1 MNETQNT
8 ATDPKGLDVV
18 EEEKVQYIVVRIGD
32 EQYGIDI
39 SYIDNIVRMQRITRV
54 PKAPAHYVGII
65 NIRGEVVPVMSA
77 RLKMGLGEDEITK
90 QSRIIILKLEIQGM
104 VGVLVDEVKEVL
116 TLGETD
122 IDRNTKKSD
131 TYINGI
137 GKKGDDLIS
146 LFEISALVDEVV
158 E

>member
-1 MNETQNT
+1 MSDAKE
-8 ATDPKGLDVV
+8 LDMV
-18 EEEKVQYIVVRIGD
+18 EEERVQYIVVKIGD

-54 PKAPAHYVGII
+54 PKAASHYVGII

-77 RLKMGLGEDEITK
+77 RLKMGLGDDEITK
-90 QSRIIILKLEIQGM
+90 QSRIIILKLELQGT

-122 IDRNTKKSD
+122 IDRNVKKSD

-137 GKKGDDLIS
+137 GKKGDELIS
-146 LFEISALVDEVV
+146 IFEISALVDEIDIS
-158 E
+158 

>member
-1 MNETQNT
+1 MNDKKE
-8 ATDPKGLDVV
+8 LDTV
-18 EEEKVQYIVVRIGD
+18 EEEKKQYIIVKIGD

-39 SYIDNIVRMQRITRV
+39 VYIDNIVRMQRITRV
-54 PKAPAHYVGII
+54 PKAEAHYVGII

-77 RLKMGLGEDEITK
+77 RLKMGLGSDELTK
-90 QSRIIILKLEIQGM
+90 QSRIIILKLELQGM

-116 TLGETD
+116 MLAETD
-122 IDRNTKKSD
+122 IDRNIKKSD

-137 GKKGDDLIS
+137 GKKGDELIS
-146 LFEISALVDEVV
+146 IFEISALVDDIE

>member
-1 MNETQNT
+1 MSE
-8 ATDPKGLDVV
+8 KKELDVV
-18 EEEKVQYIVVRIGD
+18 EEERVQYIVVKIGD

-54 PKAPAHYVGII
+54 PKTYDHYVGII

-77 RLKMGLGEDEITK
+77 RLKMGLGADEITK
-90 QSRIIILKLEIQGM
+90 QSRIIILKLELQGT

-122 IDRNTKKSD
+122 IDRNVKKSD

-137 GKKGDDLIS
+137 GKKGDELIS
-146 LFEISALVDEVV
+146 IFEISALVDDIDVA
-158 E
+158 

>member
-1 MNETQNT
+1 MSDAKE
-8 ATDPKGLDVV
+8 LDMV
-18 EEEKVQYIVVRIGD
+18 EEERVQYIVVKIGD

-39 SYIDNIVRMQRITRV
+39 SFIDNIVRMQRITRV
-54 PKAPAHYVGII
+54 PKAASHYVGII

-77 RLKMGLGEDEITK
+77 RLKMGLGDDEITK
-90 QSRIIILKLEIQGM
+90 QSRIIILKLELQGT

-122 IDRNTKKSD
+122 IDRNVKKSD

-137 GKKGDDLIS
+137 GKKGDELIS
-146 LFEISALVDEVV
+146 IFEISALVDEIDIS
-158 E
+158 

>member
-1 MNETQNT
+1 MSDAQVST
-8 ATDPKGLDVV
+8 GSSIDVA
-18 EEEKVQYIVVRIGD
+18 EEAKVQYIVVLIGD

-39 SYIDNIVRMQRITRV
+39 SFIDNIVRMQRITRV
-54 PKAPAHYVGII
+54 PKAAAHYVGII

-77 RLKMGLGEDEITK
+77 RLKMGLGDDEITK
-90 QSRIIILKLEIQGM
+90 QSRIIILKLEAQGM
-104 VGVLVDEVKEVL
+104 VGVLVDAVKEVL
-116 TLGETD
+116 TLGETE

-146 LFEISALVDEVV
+146 LFEISALVDEV
-158 E
+158 EE

>member
-1 MNETQNT
+1 MSDTQKT
-8 ATDPKGLDVV
+8 TDANALDVV

-54 PKAPAHYVGII
+54 PKAPSHYVGII

>member
-1 MNETQNT
+1 MSDVKE
-8 ATDPKGLDVV
+8 LDTV
-18 EEEKVQYIVVRIGD
+18 EEEQRQYIIVKIGD

-39 SYIDNIVRMQRITRV
+39 VYIDNIVRMQRVTRV
-54 PKAPAHYVGII
+54 PKAEAHYVGII

-77 RLKMGLGEDEITK
+77 RLKMGLGADEITK
-90 QSRIIILKLEIQGM
+90 QTRIIILKLELQGM

-116 TLGETD
+116 MLAETD
-122 IDRNTKKSD
+122 IDRNIKKSD

-146 LFEISALVDEVV
+146 IFEISALVDDIE

>member
-1 MNETQNT
+1 MSDTKE
-8 ATDPKGLDVV
+8 LDTV
-18 EEEKVQYIVVRIGD
+18 EEERVQYIVVKIGD

-39 SYIDNIVRMQRITRV
+39 SYIDNIVRIPRITRV
-54 PKAPAHYVGII
+54 PKAAAHYVGII

-77 RLKMGLGEDEITK
+77 RLKMGLGADEINK
-90 QSRIIILKLEIQGM
+90 QSRIIILKLELQGM

-122 IDRNTKKSD
+122 IDRNVKKSD

-137 GKKGDDLIS
+137 GKKGDELIS
-146 LFEISALVDEVV
+146 IFEISALVDDIDE
-158 E
+158 

>member
-1 MNETQNT
+1 MSDTKE
-8 ATDPKGLDVV
+8 LDTV
-18 EEEKVQYIVVRIGD
+18 EEEQKQYIIVKIGD

-39 SYIDNIVRMQRITRV
+39 AYIDNIVRMQRITRV
-54 PKAPAHYVGII
+54 PKAEAHYVGII

-77 RLKMGLGEDEITK
+77 RLKMGLGSDEITK
-90 QSRIIILKLEIQGM
+90 QPRIIILKLELQGM

-116 TLGETD
+116 MLAETD
-122 IDRNTKKSD
+122 IDRNIKKSD

-137 GKKGDDLIS
+137 GKKGDELIS
-146 LFEISALVDEVV
+146 IFEISALVDDIE

>member
-1 MNETQNT
+1 MSDAQVSTSSSIDVAEET
-8 ATDPKGLDVV
+8 
-18 EEEKVQYIVVRIGD
+18 KVQYIVVLIGD

-39 SYIDNIVRMQRITRV
+39 SFIDNIVRMQRITRV
-54 PKAPAHYVGII
+54 PKAAAHYVGII

-90 QSRIIILKLEIQGM
+90 QSRIIILKLEAQGM
-104 VGVLVDEVKEVL
+104 VGVLVDAVKEVL
-116 TLGETD
+116 TLGETE

-146 LFEISALVDEVV
+146 LFEISALVDEV
-158 E
+158 EE